1 MQKDLDFIT
10 TGSVFPPFDERERLN
25 KYRDSK
31 LLFDGKHDWVFH
43 RWAQTSGYESLNVI
57 VNWHRR
63 LSVMWADMLFGQ
75 RPEIKAENQER
86 LEEVIQSTDFINR
99 LYESAID
106 VSRFGTGIFKVRM
119 DGEIIVDVIP
129 PDIWFPVVDAR
140 NVKDVKQHVLA
151 WKYTDSSDNAF
162 LAVEIHTKQDVTY
175 QTYSLARDDG
185 ISRLLEEEVE
195 VHNLGKFLVRPVNNV
210 TTSDSLLGVNDYDDI
225 NPILEEIEMRL
236 TQISRVLD
244 KHADPSMYGD
254 ETALEFNERTGEYV
268 VRGGGSFYPVS
279 DENVKPGYITWDANL
294 SDAQE
299 QINTLMKQFYVI
311 TNTSSA
317 AFGQLEQGLA
327 ESGSAMKRLLM
338 ATLIKA
344 NRMKTQYTT
353 AIIDVL
359 NIASELSNRNGKG
372 GFGAITVEFRDSL
385 PEDTTEMTNN
395 EVQRYT
401 TGLTSLESAIG
412 RLDGISGEALESEI
426 NRIQDQESKNDG
438 RNENV

>member
-1 MQKDLDFIT
+1 MQKDLDFVT

-43 RWAQTSGYESLNVI
+43 RWAATAGYESLNVI

-63 LSVMWADMLFGQ
+63 LSILWADMLFGQ
-75 RPEIKAENQER
+75 KPEIKADNQER

-106 VSRFGTGIFKVRM
+106 VSRYGTGIFKVRM

-140 NVKDVKQHVLA
+140 NIKDIKQHVLA

-175 QTYSLARDDG
+175 QTYSLASDNG

-195 VHNLGKFLVRPVNNV
+195 THNLGKFLVRPVNNV

-344 NRMKTQYTT
+344 NRMKTQYMT

-385 PEDTTEMTNN
+385 PEDATEMTNN
-395 EVQRYT
+395 AVQRYT
-401 TGLTSLESAIG
+401 AGLTSLENAIG
-412 RLDGISGEALESEI
+412 WLDGISGEALEDEV
-426 NRIQDQESKNDG
+426 NRIRDRESKNDG

>member
-1 MQKDLDFIT
+1 MQKNLDFIN
-10 TGSVFPPFDERERLN
+10 TGAIFPPFDERTRLN

-31 LLFDGKHDWVFH
+31 LLFEGKHDWVFH
-43 RWAQTSGYESLNVI
+43 RWAKTSGYEALNVI

-63 LSVMWADMLFGQ
+63 LSVLWADMLFGQ
-75 RPEIKAENQER
+75 RPEIKAENQE
-86 LEEVIQSTDFINR
+86 LLDETIQSTDFINR

-106 VSRFGTGIFKVRM
+106 VSRFGTGLFKVRY
-119 DGEIIVDVIP
+119 DGGVIIDTIP
-129 PDIWFPVVDAR
+129 PDIWFPVVDPR
-140 NVKDVKQHVLA
+140 NLKDVKQHVLA
-151 WKYTDSSDNAF
+151 WKYSDADNFF
-162 LAVEIHTKQDVTY
+162 LAVEIHTKNDVSY
-175 QTYSLARDDG
+175 RTYSLTRDDG
-185 ISRLLEEEVE
+185 VGTMLEEEIE
-195 VHNLGKFLVRPVNNV
+195 THNLGKFLVVPVNNV
-210 TTSDSLLGVNDYDDI
+210 TTSDSLMGVNDYDDI

-294 SDAQE
+294 QDAQA
-299 QINTLMKQFYVI
+299 QIKTLMQQFYVI

-338 ATLIKA
+338 ATLIKS
-344 NRMKTQYTT
+344 NRMKTQYTP
-353 AIIDVL
+353 AIVRIL
-359 NIASELSNRNGKG
+359 IIASELSNRNGG
-372 GFGAITVEFRDSL
+372 GSFGAITVEFRDSL

-395 EVQRYT
+395 EVMRYSN
-401 TGLTSLESAIG
+401 GLTSLESALG
-412 RLDGISGEALESEI
+412 RLDGVSGDALETEI
-426 NRIQDQESKNDG
+426 NRITVQETNNDG
-438 RNENV
+438 RNENI